1 MTASTR
7 TGIDPVNARER
18 ATDLAVATV
27 PYLMVIPGLIF
38 VLGVL
43 GYAVYGGFVL
53 SFNETDMFLNKTFV
67 GLRNYI
73 NVFNDPRFQAAL
85 LRTIVFVIL
94 SITLGIAMSMMFA
107 LTLYHVG
114 FGRRF
119 FRGMS
124 LVPYFV
130 SGIATAVMF
139 RFVFTTSGGFAN
151 YVLQQFGL
159 PTPSWLG
166 DPYLAFMVAVFAN
179 CWFMV
184 PFATLI
190 LLGGLQTVDKDIY
203 DAATIDGASGTQKF
217 FRITLPLIKPMMG
230 VSLIWVSYISFST
243 FDIIL
248 ALTSGGPQ
256 RATEVVSMY
265 MYQLAFLQLDFGQG
279 AVLMVVLLS
288 LNTLMS
294 LFYLYYFVL
303 ADRRDEKGAGA

>member
-1 MTASTR
+1 MA
-7 TGIDPVNARER
+7 N
-18 ATDLAVATV
+18 V
-27 PYLMVIPGLIF
+27 PYLMVIPGLVF

-67 GLRNYI
+67 GLNNYI
-73 NVFNDPRFQAAL
+73 AVFNDPRFQASL
-85 LRTIVFVIL
+85 LRTIVFVVF
-94 SITLGIAMSMMFA
+94 SITLGIVMSMVFA

-151 YVLQQFGL
+151 YVLHQFGL

-166 DPYLAFMVAVFAN
+166 NPSLAFMVAVFAN
-179 CWFMV
+179 CWHMV

-203 DAATIDGASGTQKF
+203 DAARIDGASGTQTF
-217 FRITLPLIKPMMG
+217 IQITLPMIKPMLG

-256 RATEVVSMY
+256 QATEVVSMY

-288 LNTLMS
+288 INS
-294 LFYLYYFVL
+294 LLSVFYLYFFVL
-303 ADRRDEKGAGA
+303 ADRRDEIEARS

>member
-1 MTASTR
+1 MASSTSAGDDR
-7 TGIDPVNARER
+7 LTAREWINDQ
-18 ATDLAVATV
+18 AMNTV
-27 PYLMVIPGLIF
+27 PYLLVVPGLIF
-38 VLGVL
+38 VIGVL
-43 GYAVYGGFVL
+43 GYAVFGGFVL
-53 SFNETDMFLNKTFV
+53 SLNETDMFLNKSFV
-67 GLRNYI
+67 GLENYI
-73 NVFNDPRFQAAL
+73 KVFNDPRFQASL
-85 LRTIVFVIL
+85 LRTIVFVIC
-94 SITLGIAMSMMFA
+94 SITLGMVMSMIFA

-151 YVLQQFGL
+151 YVLYKFGL

-166 DPYLAFMVAVFAN
+166 DPCLAFMVAVFAN
-179 CWFMV
+179 CWHMV

-190 LLGGLQTVDKDIY
+190 LLGGLQTVDREIY
-203 DAATIDGASGTQKF
+203 DAATIDGASGTQTF
-217 FRITLPLIKPMMG
+217 FRITLPMIKPMLG

-248 ALTSGGPQ
+248 ALTFGGPQ

-279 AVLMVVLLS
+279 AVLMVVILSINTLLS
-288 LNTLMS
+288 LV
-294 LFYLYYFVL
+294 YIYYFVL
-303 ADRRDEKGAGA
+303 ADRSDEKDAKA

>member
-1 MTASTR
+1 MSASVVPGGAPTSM
-7 TGIDPVNARER
+7 RER
-18 ATDLAVATV
+18 LIDAALGSV
-27 PYLMVIPGLIF
+27 PYLMVVPGLVF

-43 GYAVYGGFVL
+43 GYAVVGGFIL
-53 SFNETDMFLNKTFV
+53 SFNETDMFLVKTFV
-67 GLRNYI
+67 GFKNYVT
-73 NVFNDPRFQAAL
+73 VFNDPRFQSSL
-85 LRTIVFVIL
+85 VRTIVFVMG
-94 SITLGIAMSMMFA
+94 SIALGIVMSMMFA

-130 SGIATAVMF
+130 SGIAAAVMF
-139 RFVFTTSGGFAN
+139 RFVFTTSGGFVN
-151 YVLQQFGL
+151 YVLSSLGL
-159 PTPSWLG
+159 GSPSWLG
-166 DPYLAFMVAVFAN
+166 DPVLAFVVAVLAN

-190 LLGGLQTVDKDIY
+190 LLGGLQTVDRDIY
-203 DAATIDGASGTQKF
+203 DAATIDGASGVQTF
-217 FRITLPLIKPMMG
+217 FKITLPMIKPMMG

-248 ALTSGGPQ
+248 ALTAGGPQ

-288 LNTLMS
+288 FNTVLS
-294 LFYLYYFVL
+294 LVYIYFFVL
-303 ADRRDEKGAGA
+303 ADKRTEKES